1 MKNIILIIIFLL
13 FVIKHS
19 FAIERIE
26 DTNIFEYYQTKELKI
41 IAAKTKKSTDP
52 QTYLNQLLI
61 YSYKIKDN
69 YQKFILLSSAIEYAS
84 HRQVSIGAQYINEFQ
99 RILSFEFKK
108 DPALSCMSY
117 FYLYSRVD
125 NESNFHKENIES
137 FINQCEFM
145 GSEYYLF
152 TIGRL
157 LNQSIFLEKKKI
169 NSQEFNQ
176 RLYDLMYR
184 DPAYQVYADHSLG
197 SYYLLQAN
205 KTKVLYHLNKI
216 KNNKLYDPIN
226 DYYYQTL
233 YLYYLNLFDSGNY
246 SEFNSQFSKL
256 TKIVQNL
263 GLNFDQTYLEMAWM
277 SLTYEFLEKEEKSK
291 NNLQNKTIFKKKLDE
306 YYDRLKESELS
317 QNQINLLKYSIITIS
332 KSSLKEYKDLLSYI
346 ENKFYTNYETEI
358 FAIKTLE
365 EFSII
370 EKLYDEK
377 KYSEIISKYSYLG
390 NKKLNIFE
398 LALADK
404 LFDSYLKNEDFDKA
418 YKVLLNSHE
427 IVFSSISKEENI
439 AANVDLKR
447 FLNTHIINIY
457 DFWAKNPKDLK
468 LKVGLSPQDL
478 FFITAQLKN
487 INEVSSSINS
497 INYSFLGKDKKIE
510 KELIKNLSMIEQ
522 QLIISMRDDETN
534 TDLITN
540 LMSKYE
546 NQKSNLK
553 MQLNQ
558 ANVSNAIS
566 TYEFIPKYIENGEL
580 VVHFVDISN
589 YIYAIFLFNSE
600 DRGYHYITFS
610 KKEDIN
616 NLLNNYPTD
625 NKHQQIDSIIYKE
638 NNFIKFFKRLTSD
651 HFIKKVNI
659 IHSPSTSNIV
669 FESLILDEKYMRDY
683 FSFNY
688 LPSLNHYMHL
698 KDSNWFRLGIQINK
712 VNGGLEIIDS
722 KDTSYPDTFQAG
734 DLIVSINQ
742 KQNPGYEDIG
752 LIKYTKPG
760 QSNTFQIYRNGM
772 KFQKT
777 ITNQKYNSKDI
788 DFIGFANPI
797 YNKSLDF
804 SSNLKKGILR
814 SSENTSV
821 SIKKL
826 YSSLLPLEETE
837 DEIKFGSEF
846 FNKSKIFIKEEASIK
861 NFFSLNNKS
870 TKILSIATHAI
881 EKNSEIFLE
890 PALVL
895 SFDEKERNYGL
906 LTTSDIT
913 SINLD
918 AELVI
923 LSACSTAS
931 SGLDSNLMYSGLAR
945 AFMTIGVENLII
957 SRWPVDSYFTTE
969 FMKMF
974 YNNLDGSNYSEA
986 FHNAQ
991 KEIKKIYPD
1000 PYYWASFIFLG
1011 I

>member
-13 FVIKHS
+13 FIIKHS

-26 DTNIFEYYQTKELKI
+26 DTNIFDYYQTKELKI
-41 IAAKTKKSTDP
+41 IAAKTKKSADP

-61 YSYKIKDN
+61 YFYKIKDN
-69 YQKFILLSSAIEYAS
+69 HQKFILLSSAIEYAS
-84 HRQVSIGAQYINEFQ
+84 HHQVSIGADYINEFQ
-99 RILSFEFKK
+99 RILSIEFKK

-125 NESNFHKENIES
+125 NESSFHKENVES

-145 GSEYYLF
+145 GSEYYLL
-152 TIGRL
+152 TLGRF
-157 LNQSIFLEKKKI
+157 LNQIIFLEKNKNI
-169 NSQEFNQ
+169 NELNE
-176 RLYDLMYR
+176 RLYNLMYTN
-184 DPAYQVYADHSLG
+184 PEYQVYADYSLG
-197 SYYLLQAN
+197 SYYLLQFN

-216 KNNKLYDPIN
+216 KNSKQYDPIN

-233 YLYYLNLFDSGNY
+233 YIYYLNLFDYGNY
-246 SEFNSQFSKL
+246 SEFNSQFYKL
-256 TKIVQNL
+256 TQIVQNL
-263 GLNFDQTYLEMAWM
+263 GLNVDQIYLEMAWL
-277 SLTYEFLEKEEKSK
+277 SITYEFLEKEEKRK
-291 NNLQNKTIFKKKLDE
+291 GNRENKIIFKKKIDE
-306 YYDRLKESELS
+306 YFKRLKNSKLS
-317 QNQINLLKYSIITIS
+317 QNQTNFLKQTIILVS
-332 KSSLKEYKDLLSYI
+332 KQSLDKYEDLLSYV
-346 ENKFYTNYETEI
+346 ENKFKTNYDTEL
-358 FAIKTLE
+358 FLIKTLE
-365 EFSII
+365 EVSVI

-377 KYSEIISKYSYLG
+377 KYSEIISKYSYLE
-390 NKKLNIFE
+390 NKKLNIIE
-398 LALADK
+398 LSLVNR
-404 LFDSYLKNEDFDKA
+404 LFDSYLKNDDFEKA
-418 YKVLLNSHE
+418 YKVLLNFHE
-427 IVFSSISKEENI
+427 AIFNSISKDDNI
-439 AANVDLKR
+439 AANEDLKR

-457 DFWAKNPKDLK
+457 VFWAKKPKDLK
-468 LKVGLSPQDL
+468 LTPGLSPQDL
-478 FFITAQLKN
+478 FFITTQLIN
-487 INEVSSSINS
+487 FNEVSSSINS
-497 INYSFLGKDKKIE
+497 INYSFLSKDGKIE

-534 TDLITN
+534 SDLINN

-546 NQKSNLK
+546 NQKSNLNR
-553 MQLNQ
+553 QLNQ
-558 ANVSNAIS
+558 VNASNAIS
-566 TYEFIPKYIENGEL
+566 AYEFNPKYLDNDEL
-580 VVHFVDISN
+580 MVHFVDTNN
-589 YIYAIFLFNSE
+589 YVYAIFLFKSE
-600 DRGYHYITFS
+600 GFTYNYLTFS
-610 KKEDIN
+610 KKDEIYNLSNIDLTNNIN
-616 NLLNNYPTD
+616 KKNFVDDY
-625 NKHQQIDSIIYKE
+625 QE
-638 NNFIKFFKRLTSD
+638 NNFLKFFKRLASD
-651 HFIKKVNI
+651 NLIKKVNI

-669 FESLILDEKYMRDY
+669 FESLLLDGKYMRDY

-712 VNGGLEIIDS
+712 VNDGLEIIDS

-734 DLIVSINQ
+734 DVIVGINQ

-760 QSNTFQIYRNGM
+760 QSNTFQINRNGM
-772 KFQKT
+772 IFQKT

-814 SSENTSV
+814 SSENTSE

-826 YSSLLPLEETE
+826 YSSLSPLEETE

-846 FNKSKIFIKEEASIK
+846 FNKSKIFIKEDASIK

-895 SFDEKERNYGL
+895 SFDEKEKNYGL

-974 YNNLDGSNYSEA
+974 YSNLDGSNYSEA
-986 FHNAQ
+986 FHKAQ
-991 KEIKKIYPD
+991 KEIKKSYPD

-1011 I
+1011 V

>member
-1 MKNIILIIIFLL
+1 M
-13 FVIKHS
+13 IKHS

-26 DTNIFEYYQTKELKI
+26 DTNIFDYYQTKELKI
-41 IAAKTKKSTDP
+41 IAAKTKKSADP
-52 QTYLNQLLI
+52 QIYLNQLLI
-61 YSYKIKDN
+61 YFYKIKDN
-69 YQKFILLSSAIEYAS
+69 DQKFILLSSAIEYAS
-84 HRQVSIGAQYINEFQ
+84 HHQVSIGAHYINEFQ
-99 RILSFEFKK
+99 RILSIEFKK

-125 NESNFHKENIES
+125 NESNFHKENVES
-137 FINQCEFM
+137 FINQCEFI

-152 TIGRL
+152 TLGRI
-157 LNQSIFLEKKKI
+157 LNQSIYLEKNKI
-169 NSQEFNQ
+169 NSQELIKL
-176 RLYDLMYR
+176 LYDLIYK
-184 DPAYQVYADHSLG
+184 DPAYQAYADFSLG
-197 SYYLLQAN
+197 SYYLLQVN
-205 KTKVLYHLNKI
+205 KTKVIYHLNKI
-216 KNNKLYDPIN
+216 KSSKLYDPIN
-226 DYYYQTL
+226 DYYYQIL

-256 TKIVQNL
+256 TKIVRDL
-263 GLNFDQTYLEMAWM
+263 DLNVDQTYLEIAWM
-277 SLTYEFLEKEEKSK
+277 SFTYEFLEKEKKSK
-291 NNLQNKTIFKKKLDE
+291 NNLQNKTIFKRKLDE
-306 YYDRLKESELS
+306 YYDRLKKSNLS
-317 QNQINLLKYSIITIS
+317 QNQINLLKHSIITIS
-332 KSSLKEYKDLLSYI
+332 KSSLGEYEDLLSYI
-346 ENKFYTNYETEI
+346 ENKFDTNYETEI

-365 EFSII
+365 EISII
-370 EKLYDEK
+370 EKLYEDK
-377 KYSEIISKYSYLG
+377 KYSEIISKYSYLE

-398 LALADK
+398 LALANK
-404 LFDSYLKNEDFDKA
+404 LFDSYLKIEDFERA
-418 YKVLLNSHE
+418 YEVLLNSHE
-427 IVFSSISKEENI
+427 TIFSSISREENI
-439 AANVDLKR
+439 SANEDLKR
-447 FLNTHIINIY
+447 FLNTHIRNIY

-468 LKVGLSPQDL
+468 LTPGFSPQDL
-478 FFITAQLKN
+478 FFINTQLKN
-487 INEVSSSINS
+487 FNEVSSSTNS
-497 INYSFLGKDKKIE
+497 INYSFLGKDRKIE

-522 QLIISMRDDETN
+522 QLIISLRDDETN

-546 NQKSNLK
+546 EQKSNLIK
-553 MQLNQ
+553 QFSQ
-558 ANVSNAIS
+558 KNVSNAIS
-566 TYEFIPKYIENGEL
+566 IYEFIPKYIDSDEL
-580 VVHFVDISN
+580 MVHFVDTSN
-589 YIYAIFLFNSE
+589 YVYAIFLYKPE
-600 DRGYHYITFS
+600 DIGYHYITYI
-610 KKEDIN
+610 KKDDIYNLSNIDLTN
-616 NLLNNYPTD
+616 NISE
-625 NKHQQIDSIIYKE
+625 KRFVE
-638 NNFIKFFKRLTSD
+638 NFQEHNFLKFFKWLAD
-651 HFIKKVNI
+651 DNLIKKVNI

-669 FESLILDEKYMRDY
+669 FESLLLDGKYMRDY

-712 VNGGLEIIDS
+712 VNDGLEIIDS

-734 DLIVSINQ
+734 DVIVSINQ

-752 LIKYTKPG
+752 LIKYTKLG
-760 QSNTFQIYRNGM
+760 QSNTFQINRNGM
-772 KFQKT
+772 IFQKT
-777 ITNQKYNSKDI
+777 ITNQKYDSKDI

-814 SSENTSV
+814 SSENTSE

-826 YSSLLPLEETE
+826 YSSLSPLEETE

-931 SGLDSNLMYSGLAR
+931 SGLDSNLIYSGLAR

-974 YNNLDGSNYSEA
+974 YSNLDGSNYSEA
-986 FHNAQ
+986 FHKAQ
-991 KEIKKIYPD
+991 KEIKKSYTD

-1011 I
+1011 V